1 MMVHTG
7 ETLVPD
13 APATVRALRA
23 AGARFA
29 FVHGSRASGTHRPG
43 SDIDVAAWFDGHDP
57 APWTIG
63 SLPPGVDL
71 LVLDRAPLEL
81 AGRVALH
88 GLLLFDDDPVARVRW
103 LAFTRRIYLDE
114 RPRTYLARRIF
125 FDGVRAREA
134 ARGRR

>member
-1 MMVHTG
+1 MQPG
-7 ETLVPD
+7 EALVPD
-13 APATVRALRA
+13 AGRVVSALRA

-29 FVHGSRASGTHRPG
+29 FVHGSRAAETHRPG
-43 SDIDVAAWFDGHDP
+43 SDVDVAAWFDGHDP
-57 APWTIG
+57 APWAIG
-63 SLPPGVDL
+63 GLPAGVDL

-88 GLLLFDDDPVARVRW
+88 GVLLFDDDPGARVGW
-103 LAFTRRIYLDE
+103 LALTRRIYLDE
-114 RPRTYLARRIF
+114 RPRTDLARRLF

>member
-1 MMVHTG
+1 MVHPG
-7 ETLVPD
+7 EALIPD
-13 APATVRALRA
+13 APGTVRALRA

-29 FVHGSRASGTHRPG
+29 FVHGSRADGSERPG

-63 SLPPGVDL
+63 DLPEGVDL

-88 GLLLFDDDPVARVRW
+88 GVLLFDDDPAARVHW
-103 LAFTRRIYLDE
+103 LALTRRIYLDE
-114 RPRTYLARRIF
+114 RPRTDLARRIF
-125 FDGVRAREA
+125 FDGVREREA
-134 ARGRR
+134 ADGRR

>member
-1 MMVHTG
+1 MMVHPG
-7 ETLVPD
+7 EALVPD

-29 FVHGSRASGTHRPG
+29 FVHGSRAEGTDRPD
-43 SDIDVAAWFDGHDP
+43 SDVDVAAWFDGHDP

-63 SLPPGVDL
+63 GLPPGVDL

-88 GLLLFDDDPVARVRW
+88 GVLLFDDDPASRVRW
-103 LAFTRRIYLDE
+103 LALTRRTYLDE
-114 RPRTYLARRIF
+114 RPRTEFARRIF
-125 FDGVRAREA
+125 FAGVRAREA
-134 ARGRR
+134 ADGRR